1 MKPQRAPYPGKL
13 TVRIRE
19 EAKTP
24 ERPLKDHTGSY
35 AGSLA
40 SQMGLSGEEM
50 AKIRKAIV
58 DSPVPLHI
66 TEIAARAEI
75 SLLNPMKQQA
85 LASYVERASAEFE
98 MVFEPVTRAGRVT
111 HANAF
116 TGFRATAKLKELH
129 ERGLA

>member
-1 MKPQRAPYPGKL
+1 MKPQRAPYPGEL
-13 TVRIRE
+13 TFRIRE

-35 AGSLA
+35 PGSLA

-50 AKIRKAIV
+50 AKIRKAVV
-58 DSPVPLHI
+58 DSPVPLRL
-66 TEIAARAEI
+66 TEIAAKCEI
-75 SLLNPMKQQA
+75 SLFNVAKQQA
-85 LASYVERASAEFE
+85 LATYVERSSAEFE
-98 MVFEPVTRAGRVT
+98 MVFEPVTRHGRVT
-111 HANAF
+111 AANAF